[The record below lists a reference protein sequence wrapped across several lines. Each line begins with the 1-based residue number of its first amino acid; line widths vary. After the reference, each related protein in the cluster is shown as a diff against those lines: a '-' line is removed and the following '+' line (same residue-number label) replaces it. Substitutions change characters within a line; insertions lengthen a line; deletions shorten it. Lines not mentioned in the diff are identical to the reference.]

1 MTNKELLEKLL
12 TEEKISPGTFRRIKN
27 ERDAKKFLVGFGLI
41 DDACQEEQEEVYL
54 EINLDNPCPNYDKII
69 AKVKLAE
76 MPFDKR
82 IETPRGSQLCHAT
95 GIDVKFEGDYRWW
108 HQYIDQDGNLYYG
121 R

>member
-1 MTNKELLEKLL
+1 MYMEKVKELKEKG
-12 TEEKISPGTFRRIKN
+12 EIDSWTFRRIRN
-27 ERDAKKFLVGFGLI
+27 ERDAEKFLKGFGLII

-54 EINLDNPCPNYDKII
+54 KINLDTDCPNYDKII
-69 AKVKLAE
+69 SKVKLAE

-108 HQYIDQDGNLYYG
+108 HEYVDQDGNLYYG

>member
-12 TEEKISPGTFRRIKN
+12 TEEKITPGTFRHIKN
-27 ERDAKKFLVGFGLI
+27 ERDAKKFLLEFGLI
-41 DDACQEEQEEVYL
+41 DCPKEKQEEVYL
-54 EINLDNPCPNYDKII
+54 EINLDTDCPNYDKII

-108 HQYIDQDGNLYYG
+108 HEYVDQDGNLYYG